1 MKKLF
6 AVLVAL
12 TLVLSM
18 GTIALA
24 ADDTTSTGTIKI
36 SNAVKDAEYTV
47 YKMFNFEPVGG
58 STTTGRYTVADEK
71 WTSFVNNEAKDY
83 LAFDEGAGTIK
94 WIGATVE
101 KDGITVPDD
110 VEVSALAKAAVAYA
124 KDKGIAPAVDAK
136 TASADGEV
144 TFTVPLGY
152 YAIDTSLGTICAL
165 TNVNEEFVAHEKNTK
180 PDLKKE
186 VQEDS
191 NSEWGTTND
200 ADIGQEVNF
209 KATVTVAKGA
219 ENYIM
224 HDKMSAGLTFKAITS
239 VKTAAG
245 ADVTYTLK
253 TTELCGTDCDFEI
266 VFDNAAVAA
275 LEAGTEIIVLY
286 SATLN
291 EGAVIAGNGNPNEAY
306 ISYGEESQFESTP
319 SETITYTY
327 QFQLVK
333 TDEDKTVLPG
343 ATFKLYDAA
352 TGGNEIPVVK
362 ESEGV
367 YRVAVEGETGV
378 EIEAGYV
385 TIKGLDS
392 ATYYL
397 EEIKAPA
404 GYNKL
409 TARKEVIINAAN
421 NNAEVTDGVTYVSGG
436 VQVVNKTG
444 SLLPETGGIGTTIFY
459 IVGITLMLGA
469 AIVLISKKRM
479 ASFA

>member
-1 MKKLF
+1 MKKFF
-6 AVLVAL
+6 AVLMAL
-12 TLVLSM
+12 VLVLSM
-18 GTIALA
+18 GTVALA
-24 ADDTTSTGTIKI
+24 ADETGTIRI
-36 SNAVKDAEYTV
+36 SNAIKDVDYTV

-71 WTSFVNNEAKDY
+71 WTSFVNNEAKAY

-94 WIGATVE
+94 WVGPTVE
-101 KDGITVPDD
+101 KDGATVLDD
-110 VEVSALAKAAVAYA
+110 VAVSALAKAAVAYA
-124 KDKGIAPAVDAK
+124 IDNDIDPVATKKAN
-136 TASADGEV
+136 ADGEI

-165 TNVNEEFVAHEKNTK
+165 TNVNEEFVAHEKNTA
-180 PDLKKE
+180 PTLEKE
-186 VQEDS
+186 VEEDS
-191 NSEWGTTND
+191 TNEYGKTND

-209 KATVTVAKGA
+209 KATITVAKGA

-224 HDKMSAGLTFKAITS
+224 HDKMSAGLDFNAITS

-245 ADVTYTLK
+245 AEVAYTLK
-253 TTELCGTDCDFEI
+253 TTGTCGTDCDFEI

-275 LEAGTEIIVLY
+275 LDAGTEIIVLY

-291 EGAVIAGNGNPNEAY
+291 KNAVIAGEGNPNEAY
-306 ISYGEESQFESTP
+306 ISYGEESKLESTP

-352 TGGNEIPVVK
+352 TGGNEIPVVE
-362 ESEGV
+362 ESAGV

-409 TARKEVIINAAN
+409 SARKEVTINAAN
-421 NNAEVTDGVTYVSGG
+421 NNATVSDVTYVSGG
-436 VQVVNKTG
+436 VQVINKTG

-459 IVGITLMLGA
+459 VVGLALMLGA
-469 AIVLISKKRM
+469 AILLITKKRM
-479 ASFA
+479 TAKAE